1 MKITDPPGVVL
12 KQSQLERGWPQY
24 KHSQVGARIHDF
36 GEQFLDGSSGL
47 SSVLRLLSQIKHS
60 FHSLN

>member
-1 MKITDPPGVVL
+1 MKKKELTAASVKPNLKMKITDPPGMVL

-47 SSVLRLLSQIKHS
+47 S
-60 FHSLN
+60 